1 MHFWIFFHCQI
12 RLLFC
17 FSILA
22 NHWRVKPQRDLRQH
36 WDARRRS
43 VTVVLAVNERCHSL
57 YDELRSTMTSICPSW
72 PDRWQRRKRSTWI
85 DVKPRHYWNY
95 NNQIPIADSF
105 ASGRESHP
113 LSFRLLWRYG
123 ISSCDFD
130 IYRPSIHMMIILNNL
145 TTVDIATS

>member
-1 MHFWIFFHCQI
+1 MHFWKKFHCQI

-22 NHWRVKPQRDLRQH
+22 NHWRVKQQRGLRQH
-36 WDARRRS
+36 WYARRRS
-43 VTVVLAVNERCHSL
+43 VTVFLAVNERCLSL

-85 DVKPRHYWNY
+85 DVEPRHYRRY
-95 NNQIPIADSF
+95 NNQSRLLIRSLQVC
-105 ASGRESHP
+105 ESHP
-113 LSFRLLWRYG
+113 LSFRSLRRYG

-130 IYRPSIHMMIILNNL
+130 IYRPSIHMMINL
-145 TTVDIATS
+145 TISRRST